1 MKSEEFYFGW
11 LFEEYFVLLDLSGM
25 SLAVSG
31 MALRTLRCSAAT
43 LKYDGR

>member
-1 MKSEEFYFGW
+1 MKSEEFYFVW
-11 LFEEYFVLLDLSGM
+11 PFQEYFVLLDLSGM

-31 MALRTLRCSAAT
+31 MALGTLRCGAAT